1 MRVPFG
7 ALDADYAGK
16 RLAIDSAI
24 RRVLESGRYLLG
36 DEVRGF
42 EQELSARV
50 GGARVVSCAN
60 GTEAIAL
67 ALAAC
72 GARPGDE
79 VLLPANVCVPVIAG
93 ARMAGARPRLAD
105 VDPSTLT
112 LGANEVERAWSPG
125 IRFVIAV
132 HLYGGLADL
141 DGLAALSRERG
152 VTLVEDCAQ
161 ALGATW
167 RGCPAGSF
175 GAAAAFSFYPTKNLG
190 AYGDAGAIA
199 TASNDVA
206 EAALKLAQ
214 YGWSRRDVSQ
224 VEGWNSRM
232 DELQAAILR
241 AKLPDL
247 DADNVRRRAIA
258 ARYDAALHD
267 LPVTRLHARPGSIP
281 APHLYAIRTP
291 RRDDLARHLA
301 DRGVGT
307 AVHYPVP
314 LHLQP
319 AYAFLGYRRGDFPV
333 SEEACET
340 VLSLPLYPTLSEA
353 QVDAVIEGV
362 RGFFGAASSGDA
374 LSGGVG

>member
-1 MRVPFG
+1 MTKTATRASVRVPFG

-24 RRVLESGRYLLG
+24 HRVLESGRYLLG

-50 GGARVVSCAN
+50 GVARVVTCAN

-93 ARMAGARPRLAD
+93 ARMAGARPLLSD

-125 IRFVIAV
+125 IRFVVVV

-167 RGCPAGSF
+167 RRRPAGSF

-199 TASNDVA
+199 TGSNEVA

-232 DELQAAILR
+232 DELQAAIDRLS
-241 AKLPDL
+241 AGADL
-247 DADNVRRRAIA
+247 VSDVQDTRSDVRKTSFGPMPRNV
-258 ARYDAALHD
+258 
-267 LPVTRLHARPGSIP
+267 S
-281 APHLYAIRTP
+281 
-291 RRDDLARHLA
+291 
-301 DRGVGT
+301 
-307 AVHYPVP
+307 
-314 LHLQP
+314 
-319 AYAFLGYRRGDFPV
+319 
-333 SEEACET
+333 
-340 VLSLPLYPTLSEA
+340 
-353 QVDAVIEGV
+353 
-362 RGFFGAASSGDA
+362 GFDSA
-374 LSGGVG
+374 